1 MTPKTIKQVPRKRKV
16 RSDKGKKRS
25 AYNGFLKKVEKGLG
39 NFLKSPFK
47 QRSV

>member
-1 MTPKTIKQVPRKRKV
+1 MTPKIARKVPRKRKV

-25 AYNGFLKKVEKGLG
+25 TYSVFLRKVEKGLD

-47 QRSV
+47 HRSI